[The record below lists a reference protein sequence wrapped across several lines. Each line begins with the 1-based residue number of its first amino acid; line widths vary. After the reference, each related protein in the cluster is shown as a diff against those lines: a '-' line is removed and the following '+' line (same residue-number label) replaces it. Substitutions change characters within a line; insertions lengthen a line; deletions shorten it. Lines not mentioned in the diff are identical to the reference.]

1 MNELHLAV
9 IVGGVL
15 VVTVGLLLAG
25 IRTIAA
31 DRSSKAAQA
40 QSEIAVPGQVTESF
54 TAAID
59 QLGYKNDLE
68 VRLGAIY
75 ALGQLA
81 KTSREH
87 HWPIMETLTAYVREH
102 SPAQPRSPTPA
113 EQHSEADELEK
124 GAGETKARSLPLDIR
139 VIMAVLRERRPE
151 HETGDQ
157 VLDLSNTFLPGA
169 QLTRANLSEA
179 RLDGAVLG
187 APGTS
192 LFEANLSK
200 ASLTGADLRAADL
213 RAADLRKADLNGAN
227 LSGAYLNRAN
237 LSEADLNRANL
248 NRANLTGANL
258 TGADLSEASLIG
270 AYLSQADLSRAN
282 LSDADLNRADLNR
295 ASLNGADLSGA
306 IFCNTTM
313 PDGTINDDDCEDG
326 DDQ

>member
-25 IRTIAA
+25 IRTIVAN
-31 DRSSKAAQA
+31 RSSKAAQA
-40 QSEIAVPGQVTESF
+40 QSEIAVQRQVTESF

-113 EQHSEADELEK
+113 KQHGEADELEK

-151 HETGDQ
+151 HETGSQ
-157 VLDLSNTFLPGA
+157 AFDLSNTFLSG
-169 QLTRANLSEA
+169 ANLY
-179 RLDGAVLG
+179 
-187 APGTS
+187 
-192 LFEANLSK
+192 K
-200 ASLTGADLRAADL
+200 ASLTGADLREADL
-213 RAADLRKADLNGAN
+213 R
-227 LSGAYLNRAN
+227 
-237 LSEADLNRANL
+237 EADLNEADLR
-248 NRANLTGANL
+248 GANL
-258 TGADLSEASLIG
+258 YGADLRG
-270 AYLSQADLSRAN
+270 AN
-282 LSDADLNRADLNR
+282 LR
-295 ASLNGADLSGA
+295 GAT
-306 IFCNTTM
+306 FCKTTM
-313 PDGTINDDDCEDG
+313 PDGTINNNDCEDE
-326 DDQ
+326 DDR

>member
-1 MNELHLAV
+1 MNELNLAV

-40 QSEIAVPGQVTESF
+40 QSEIAVQRQVTESV

-113 EQHSEADELEK
+113 EQHGEADELEK

-139 VIMAVLRERRPE
+139 VIMAVLRERGPE
-151 HETGDQ
+151 HETGRQ
-157 VLDLSNTFLPGA
+157 AFDLSNTFLSG
-169 QLTRANLSEA
+169 ANLY
-179 RLDGAVLG
+179 
-187 APGTS
+187 
-192 LFEANLSK
+192 K
-200 ASLTGADLRAADL
+200 ASLTGADLREADL
-213 RAADLRKADLNGAN
+213 R
-227 LSGAYLNRAN
+227 
-237 LSEADLNRANL
+237 EADLNEADLR
-248 NRANLTGANL
+248 GANL
-258 TGADLSEASLIG
+258 YGADLRG
-270 AYLSQADLSRAN
+270 AN
-282 LSDADLNRADLNR
+282 LR
-295 ASLNGADLSGA
+295 GAT
-306 IFCNTTM
+306 FCKTTM
-313 PDGTINDDDCEDG
+313 PDGTINNNDCEDE
-326 DDQ
+326 DDR

>member
-25 IRTIAA
+25 IRTIVAN
-31 DRSSKAAQA
+31 RSSKAAQA
-40 QSEIAVPGQVTESF
+40 QSEIAVQRQVTESF

-113 EQHSEADELEK
+113 KQHGEADELEK
-124 GAGETKARSLPLDIR
+124 GSGETKARSLPLDIR

-151 HETGDQ
+151 HETGSQ
-157 VLDLSNTFLPGA
+157 AFDLSNTFLSG
-169 QLTRANLSEA
+169 ANLY
-179 RLDGAVLG
+179 
-187 APGTS
+187 
-192 LFEANLSK
+192 K
-200 ASLTGADLRAADL
+200 ASLTGADLREADL
-213 RAADLRKADLNGAN
+213 R
-227 LSGAYLNRAN
+227 
-237 LSEADLNRANL
+237 EADLNEADLR
-248 NRANLTGANL
+248 GANL
-258 TGADLSEASLIG
+258 HGADLRG
-270 AYLSQADLSRAN
+270 AN
-282 LSDADLNRADLNR
+282 LR
-295 ASLNGADLSGA
+295 GAT
-306 IFCNTTM
+306 FCKTTM
-313 PDGTINDDDCEDG
+313 PDGTINNNDCEDE
-326 DDQ
+326 DDR

>member
-1 MNELHLAV
+1 VNELHLAV

-15 VVTVGLLLAG
+15 VVTLGLLLAG

-31 DRSSKAAQA
+31 NRSSKAAQA
-40 QSEIAVPGQVTESF
+40 QSEIAVPGQVTEPF

-81 KTSREH
+81 KTSPEH

-102 SPAQPRSPTPA
+102 SPAQPRAPTPT
-113 EQHSEADELEK
+113 EQQSEADELEK
-124 GAGETKARSLPLDIR
+124 GAGETKARSLPPDIQA
-139 VIMAVLRERRPE
+139 IMDVLRERRPE
-151 HETGDQ
+151 HETGSQ
-157 VLDLSNTFLPGA
+157 VLDLSNSFLPGV

-187 APGTS
+187 AVGTS

-213 RAADLRKADLNGAN
+213 RAADLRKADLNG
-227 LSGAYLNRAN
+227 
-237 LSEADLNRANL
+237 
-248 NRANLTGANL
+248 
-258 TGADLSEASLIG
+258 
-270 AYLSQADLSRAN
+270 AN